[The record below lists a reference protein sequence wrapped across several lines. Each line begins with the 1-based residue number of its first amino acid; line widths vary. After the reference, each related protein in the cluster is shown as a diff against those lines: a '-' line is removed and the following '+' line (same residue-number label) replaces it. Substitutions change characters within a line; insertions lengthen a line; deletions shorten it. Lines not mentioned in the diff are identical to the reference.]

1 MEGSSGGEYSIYMF
15 WSVLM
20 LIESFRKRK
29 RAILSSILTT
39 ATNQD
44 ELVVMAPLETTPR
57 ASAIIPMVD
66 QPAIAVVA
74 AS

>member
-1 MEGSSGGEYSIYMF
+1 M
-15 WSVLM
+15 
-20 LIESFRKRK
+20 
-29 RAILSSILTT
+29 LSSILIT

-44 ELVVMAPLETTPR
+44 ELVVMAPLETTP

-66 QPAIAVVA
+66 QLAIDVMA

>member
-1 MEGSSGGEYSIYMF
+1 MP
-15 WSVLM
+15 
-20 LIESFRKRK
+20 
-29 RAILSSILTT
+29 SSILNT

-44 ELVVMAPLETTPR
+44 ELAVMAPPAMPPR
-57 ASAIIPMVD
+57 ASVTTLLAD

>member
-1 MEGSSGGEYSIYMF
+1 MP
-15 WSVLM
+15 
-20 LIESFRKRK
+20 
-29 RAILSSILTT
+29 SSILTT

-44 ELVVMAPLETTPR
+44 ELAVMAPLETTPR

-66 QPAIAVVA
+66 QPAIAVMA